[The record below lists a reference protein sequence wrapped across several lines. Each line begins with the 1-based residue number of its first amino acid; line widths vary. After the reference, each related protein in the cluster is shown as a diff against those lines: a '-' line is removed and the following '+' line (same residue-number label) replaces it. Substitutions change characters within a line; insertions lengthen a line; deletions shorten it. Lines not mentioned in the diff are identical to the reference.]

1 MRKALKVGL
10 YVIVALIAS
19 VDRARQALVHFAGLR
34 GVPWQSLSREANR
47 ACGSARYS
55 ACPPTPSRGSQRDA
69 QNAACSAQFLIQRGK
84 WNP

>member
-34 GVPWQSLSREANR
+34 GGHGNR
-47 ACGSARYS
+47 
-55 ACPPTPSRGSQRDA
+55 
-69 QNAACSAQFLIQRGK
+69 
-84 WNP
+84 

>member
-34 GVPWQSLSREANR
+34 GVPWQSWSREANR

-55 ACPPTPSRGSQRDA
+55 ACPQLRHAGRSATRRTRH
-69 QNAACSAQFLIQRGK
+69 AARSS
-84 WNP
+84 